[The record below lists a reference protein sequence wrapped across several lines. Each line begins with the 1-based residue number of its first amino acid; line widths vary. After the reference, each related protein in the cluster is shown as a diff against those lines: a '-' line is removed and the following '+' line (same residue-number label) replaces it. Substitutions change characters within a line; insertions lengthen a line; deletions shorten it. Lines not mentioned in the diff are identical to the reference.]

1 MKLPAADLDLILND
15 TRELW
20 DEFRGGRI
28 FLTGGTGFFGKWL
41 VESFCWIN
49 RRLDLNCSLLV
60 LSRDPRAF
68 IAKMPHLADAPGLEF
83 HAGDIRD
90 FLFPEGSFSHV
101 IHAATPSGGLS
112 ASGHEIQLGQT
123 IVAGAR
129 RVFECAREAGARK
142 LLFTSSGAV
151 YGTQPPELT
160 HVPEDYRGA
169 PDTMDLRSTYGHSKR
184 MAEHVGALYH
194 AMYGIEVK
202 IARCFAFAG
211 PHLPLDANFA
221 IGNFLRDALRGGP
234 IRVQGDGTPYRSYLY
249 AADLT
254 TWLWTILAHGT
265 SNYPY
270 NVGSEEA
277 VTIAELAERVA
288 AAFSPA
294 VEVHVAQQPK
304 PGAAAARYVPSCKR
318 ARTELGLDVRVGLD
332 EAIRRMIAWHRG
344 HAPASAFAPSAR

>member
-1 MKLPAADLDLILND
+1 MKLPQDDLDLILAD

-49 RRLDLNCSLLV
+49 RRLELNCSLLV

-68 IAKMPHLADAPGLEF
+68 LAKVPHLAEAPGLEF

-90 FLFPEGSFSHV
+90 FVFPEGSFSHV
-101 IHAATPSGGLS
+101 IHAATPTDGLPT
-112 ASGHEIQLGQT
+112 AGHEIQLGQT

-129 RVFECAREAGARK
+129 RVLDCAREAGARK

-151 YGTQPPELT
+151 YGMQPPNLS
-160 HVPEDYRGA
+160 HVPEEYPGA

-184 MAEHVGALYH
+184 MVEHLGALYH
-194 AMYGIEVK
+194 ALYGIEVK

-221 IGNFLRDALRGGP
+221 IGNFIRDALRGGP

-254 TWLWTILAHGT
+254 TWLWTILARGT

-277 VTIAELAERVA
+277 ISIAELAERVA
-288 AAFSPA
+288 AAFSPTVD
-294 VEVHVAQQPK
+294 VEIALQPK
-304 PGAAAARYVPSCKR
+304 PGEPAKRYVPSTGR
-318 ARTELGLDVRVGLD
+318 ARRELGLEVRIGLD
-332 EAIRRMIAWHRG
+332 EAIRRSVAWWHHSR
-344 HAPASAFAPSAR
+344 PVRQLS